1 MRILASL
8 LLTGLLT
15 LTTWAAP
22 KNSTPAGKA
31 TAGEQSRAAALAGVD
46 DAGFKRACPQNSH
59 LHLDRS
65 GRAFFSC
72 EIQPATTQVGP
83 DTTPYTSS
91 ATYPLD
97 QTFKLHTRPGAS
109 KVIYLDFT
117 GHTTTGTPWNTN
129 FAAGADIVTPAYDI
143 DGNPSSFSAAELAA
157 IQEAWRC
164 VAEDYAAWD
173 VDVTTE
179 DPGIEAIRR
188 TSLNDVNYGV
198 RCVIGGSSQQWLGA
212 GAGGVAYVGSF
223 TSQVAATSTVNDIPA
238 FTFPVQLSGNA
249 RYIAEATS
257 HEIGHTLGLYHS
269 GQTNGTEYYTGHAD
283 WAPIMGVGYY
293 KTVTQW
299 TRGDYPLSNNQQDQ
313 INLITGRIPRL
324 ADEHGNSSTLASVIP
339 GSQLT
344 AGGVISDRTDT
355 DWFKI
360 TSNVG
365 TVNVTAAAASPS
377 ANLKVGISLV
387 DASGLVL
394 AQGTANGMGATLS
407 VPVTGGDYY
416 LVVDGVGNGDALTG
430 YTDYSSVGRFS
441 LTGSWPAVGPVNQL
455 PVASTAGSTQT
466 TGVAPLTTQ
475 FVGTNS
481 FDPDGIIV
489 SYLWDFGNGI
499 TSTLA
504 SPSYTYGTA
513 GNYNARLTVTDNSG
527 GSASATLPIV
537 VTVPTVAKIVKVSS
551 IVLQWVRINTSTGNI
566 QGTVTVTDGSGKV
579 MPNATVNVTL
589 SGMTT
594 GTFSGTTDRRGQF
607 TVRSARLS
615 SQATG
620 TTTLTVN
627 RITLSGFTYDPANN
641 TVTSA
646 TLVR

>member
-1 MRILASL
+1 MRFLASL
-8 LLTGLLT
+8 LLSSLLT

-22 KNSTPAGKA
+22 KNSKPAGKA
-31 TAGEQSRAAALAGVD
+31 TAAEQSRAAVLAGED
-46 DAGFKRACPQNSH
+46 DASFKRACPQNSH

-72 EIQPATTQVGP
+72 ETLPATTQVGP
-83 DTTPYTSS
+83 DTTPYTST

-109 KVIYLDFT
+109 KVIYLDFN

-129 FAAGADIVTPAYDI
+129 FASGADIVTPAFDT
-143 DGNPSSFSAAELAA
+143 DGNPSSFSATELAA
-157 IQEAWRC
+157 VQEVWRI

-188 TSLNDVNYGV
+188 TSLSDASYGV
-198 RCVIGGSSQQWLGA
+198 RCVIGGSSLQWLGA

-223 TSQVAATSTVNDIPA
+223 TSQVSATSAVNDTPC
-238 FTFPVQLSGNA
+238 FTFPAQLAGNA

-293 KTVTQW
+293 KAVTQW

-313 INLITGRIPRL
+313 VSLITGKIARL
-324 ADEHGNSSTLASVIP
+324 TDEHGNSSTQASVII
-339 GSQLT
+339 GDQLT
-344 AGGVISDRTDT
+344 AGGVISDRADT

-394 AQGTANGMGATLS
+394 AQGTPNGMGATLS

-416 LVVDGVGNGDALTG
+416 VVVDGVGAGDALTS
-430 YTDYSSVGRFS
+430 YTDYSSLGRFS
-441 LTGSWPAVGPVNQL
+441 LTGSWPVIGPVNLL

-466 TGVAPLTTQ
+466 SGVAPLTTL

-481 FDPDGIIV
+481 YDPDGIIV
-489 SYLWDFGNGI
+489 SYLWDFGNGA

-504 SPSYTYGTA
+504 NPVYSYANA
-513 GNYNARLTVTDNSG
+513 GNYTAKLTVTDNSG
-527 GSASATLPIV
+527 GTSSATLPIV
-537 VTVPTVAKIVKVSS
+537 VTVPTVGKIVKVSS

-566 QGTVTVTDGSGKV
+566 QGTVTVTDGTGKI
-579 MPNATVNVTL
+579 MPNATVTVTL
-589 SGMTT
+589 SGLTT
-594 GTFSGTTDRRGQF
+594 GTFTGTTDRKGQF
-607 TVRSARLS
+607 TVKSARLS
-615 SQATG
+615 SAAKG

-627 RITLSGFTYDPANN
+627 SVALTGHTYNPANN

-646 TLVR
+646 SLVR

>member
-1 MRILASL
+1 MRILATL
-8 LLTGLLT
+8 LLSSLLT

-22 KNSTPAGKA
+22 KNSTPAGKS
-31 TAGEQSRAAALAGVD
+31 TAVQQTRAAVLAGVD
-46 DAGFKRACPQNSH
+46 DASFKRACPQNSH

-72 EIQPATTQVGP
+72 ENQPETTQVGP
-83 DTTPYTSS
+83 DTTPYTST

-109 KVIYLDFT
+109 KVIYLDFN

-129 FAAGADIVTPAYDI
+129 FASGADIVTPAFDT
-143 DGNPSSFSAAELAA
+143 DGIPSSFSDAEHAA
-157 IQEAWRC
+157 IQDVWRR

-188 TSLNDVNYGV
+188 TSPTDGTYGV
-198 RCVIGGSSQQWLGA
+198 RCVIGGSSLQWLGSSS
-212 GAGGVAYVGSF
+212 GGVAYVGSF
-223 TSQVAATSTVNDIPA
+223 SNQTATTTTVNDTPTFVFPA
-238 FTFPVQLSGNA
+238 QLASNA
-249 RYIAEATS
+249 RYIAEAAS

-299 TRGDYPLSNNQQDQ
+299 TKGDYPLANNQQDQ
-313 INLITGRIPRL
+313 INLITSKIARL
-324 ADEHGNSSTLASVIP
+324 TDEHGNSGAQASVIS
-339 GSQLT
+339 GAQLT
-344 AGGVISDRTDT
+344 AGGVISDRTDS

-377 ANLKVGISLV
+377 ANLKVGISLI

-394 AQGTANGMGATLS
+394 AQGTASGMGATLS
-407 VPVTGGDYY
+407 APVTGGDYY
-416 LVVDGVGNGDALTG
+416 LVIDGVGNGDALTG
-430 YTDYSSVGRFS
+430 YTDYSSLGRFS

-466 TGVAPLTTQ
+466 SGVAPLTTL

-489 SYLWDFGNGI
+489 SYLWDFGNGT

-504 SPSYTYGTA
+504 NPSYTYGTA
-513 GNYNARLTVTDNSG
+513 GNYNAKLTVTDNSG
-527 GSASATLPIV
+527 ASASATLPIV
-537 VTVPTVAKIVKVSS
+537 VSVPNVGKIVKVSS
-551 IVLQWVRINTSTGNI
+551 IVLQWIKISTSTGNI
-566 QGTVTVTDGSGKV
+566 QGTVTVTDGSGKL
-579 MPNATVNVTL
+579 MPNASVKVTL

-607 TVRSARLS
+607 TVKSARLS

-627 RITLSGFTYDPANN
+627 SITLSGYTYDPTNN
-641 TVTSA
+641 TVTSRS
-646 TLVR
+646 LVR